1 MIVYGDGRNAVAL
14 TKGVNVDV
22 GRISA
27 RALATAAAAA
37 LLLQA
42 APAGAATAA
51 ASPQSVCGS
60 GYGVIDSLQISTG
73 KLWARVYLLYN
84 SGNGYNCVVT
94 MKTADIGT
102 ATTTEARIQV
112 SGSSTIHRDRG
123 NYTTYAGPVRVKAAG
138 KCVQYGGVASDRG
151 GQTFQSL
158 SSWGHCG

>member
-1 MIVYGDGRNAVAL
+1 M
-14 TKGVNVDV
+14 DV

-42 APAGAATAA
+42 VPAGATTAA

-60 GYGVIDSLQISTG
+60 GYGVIDSLPISTG
-73 KLWARVYLLYN
+73 KLWATVYLLYN

-102 ATTTEARIQV
+102 ATYTQARIQV
-112 SGSSTIHRDRG
+112 SGSSTIHRDSG
-123 NYTTYAGPVRVKAAG
+123 NFTSYAGPVRVKAAG
-138 KCVQYGGVASDRG
+138 KCVQFGGIASDRG